1 MLFSPLTPARLPKT
15 QLQPDFAAAQQVG
28 RTWSGQLA
36 LYYKKA
42 FFMGYLPYSAICY
55 AWVREEHIPVPGKME
70 LIQYF
75 VLAEDSDKTVKW
87 FAVPSEEEGRRVLD
101 RIALYNP
108 DVRLGMPGT
117 I

>member
-1 MLFSPLTPARLPKT
+1 MLFSPFTPARLPKD
-15 QLQPDFAAAQQVG
+15 QLAPDFDAAQQVG
-28 RTWSGQLA
+28 KVRAGQLA

-55 AWVREEHIPVPGKME
+55 AWVREERIPVPGKME

-75 VLAEDSDKTVKW
+75 VLAEDANNTVKW
-87 FAVPSEEEGRRVLD
+87 FAVPSEDEGRRVLD

-108 DVRLGMPGT
+108 SVRLGMPGT
-117 I
+117 V